1 MVERLLQDSGFD
13 FQSLQGMEAH
23 IYNPSIWETETG
35 RSRVQNQPW
44 LHREFKGSPGLYETL
59 DKRRGVGVGGG
70 NEDKKGKEERKREG
84 ERENRPRSKS
94 LFLSFAALTSSN
106 E

>member
-1 MVERLLQDSGFD
+1 MLGYKTLA
-13 FQSLQGMEAH
+13 L
-23 IYNPSIWETETG
+23 I
-35 RSRVQNQPW
+35 SRVCKAWKHTPIILVFGRLRQED
-44 LHREFKGSPGLYETL
+44 REFKTSLGYIESSRAALRLYETL
-59 DKRRGVGVGGG
+59 DKRRGVRVGGG